1 MAGLPDCPVCG
12 EKWDC
17 PHCLLEWYRYPGE
30 RLRGV
35 LWPMVDRMQDV
46 IERLLVECSLAEV
59 PPRHAALQA
68 AYETGR
74 DRIQWFREEIADR
87 VENSDDEYAWSRAFR
102 SAQVDREDIRDAVGF
117 GVRDFVMDAIRRAP
131 GVTTV
136 VLEEPVSAEARSD
149 QWFSLWA
156 EDPVAVRQH
165 LLDLLA
171 PLEVQLDQFYFERGE
186 RPPTVRQTE
195 EPGSW

>member
-1 MAGLPDCPVCG
+1 VCG

-35 LWPMVDRMQDV
+35 LCPMVDRMQDAL
-46 IERLLVECSLAEV
+46 ERLLVECSLAKV
-59 PPRHAALQA
+59 PPRDAALQA
-68 AYETGR
+68 AYEAGR
-74 DRIQWFREEIADR
+74 AMIEWSDEEAEIDRD
-87 VENSDDEYAWSRAFR
+87 
-102 SAQVDREDIRDAVGF
+102 DIRDAVGF

-171 PLEVQLDQFYFERGE
+171 PLEVQLDQFYFERGD

-195 EPGSW
+195 GPGSW

>member
-1 MAGLPDCPVCG
+1 MPGLPDCPVCG
-12 EKWDC
+12 ESWDC
-17 PHCLLEWYRYPGE
+17 PHCLLEWYCYPGE

-35 LWPMVDRMQDV
+35 LWTMVDRMQDV
-46 IERLLVECSLAEV
+46 LERLLVECCLAGV
-59 PPRHAALQA
+59 PPRHAALQG
-68 AYETGR
+68 AYEAGR
-74 DRIQWFREEIADR
+74 AMIDWSGEKAEIDC
-87 VENSDDEYAWSRAFR
+87 D
-102 SAQVDREDIRDAVGF
+102 DIRDAVGF

-131 GVTTV
+131 GVMMV
-136 VLEEPVSAEARSD
+136 VLEEPVSAEARRD

-156 EDPVAVRQH
+156 DDPVAVRLH

-195 EPGSW
+195 EPGGW

>member
-1 MAGLPDCPVCG
+1 VCG
-12 EKWDC
+12 ENWDC
-17 PHCLLEWYRYPGE
+17 PHCLLEWCRYPSE

-35 LWPMVDRMQDV
+35 LWPMVDRMQD
-46 IERLLVECSLAEV
+46 ILERLLVECSLAEV
-59 PPRHAALQA
+59 PPRDAALQA
-68 AYETGR
+68 AYEAGR
-74 DRIQWFREEIADR
+74 AMIEWSDEEAAKNAED
-87 VENSDDEYAWSRAFR
+87 EANSSRA
-102 SAQVDREDIRDAVGF
+102 SDAAEIDRNDIRDAVGF
-117 GVRDFVMDAIRRAP
+117 GVRDFVMGAIRRVP

-136 VLEEPVSAEARSD
+136 VLAEPVSTEARSD

-156 EDPVAVRQH
+156 ADPVAVRQH
-165 LLDLLA
+165 LLDLLT